1 MPTLPGH
8 YISGLLLVLLVS
20 GAMAPVRSMA
30 QDGRQEANSSMVAE
44 WLTQQREQMSRV
56 ENLVMAADADHRV
69 ETADG
74 ERNARYGVTFSGN
87 LNAPQER
94 RSMRY
99 FVVNG
104 DSLDVSEQRRVQRA
118 LSSLMTDDVGPLLG
132 GLNMPVHLLSRAVAT
147 GQPETVMAEGR
158 KLVRF
163 TFVLEPMHDAP
174 PMQRPGGRPGMG
186 PGARPGNRSG
196 ARQGAPGSRSGAQ
209 GARSGAQGRGYP
221 AGRMSPDGPSG
232 PRSRV
237 VALMD
242 AETGALVQT
251 RVQALLPGGRRMVA
265 ETTYQREQGLDLP
278 KERRVSGDLPV
289 QRRLRVV
296 TVSLENETRFRVE
309 QILMAPR

>member
-1 MPTLPGH
+1 MPTFLRT

-20 GAMAPVRSMA
+20 GAVAPVPARA
-30 QDGRQEANSSMVAE
+30 QDGRQEAYPSMIGE
-44 WLTQQREQMSRV
+44 WLIQQREQMSRV
-56 ENLVMAADADHRV
+56 DRLTMAADADHRV
-69 ETADG
+69 ATTDG
-74 ERNARYGVTFSGN
+74 ERNARYGMTFSEDLDN
-87 LNAPQER
+87 PQER
-94 RSMRY
+94 RSLRY
-99 FVVNG
+99 FIVDG

-132 GLNMPVHLLSRAVAT
+132 GLNMPVQLLSRAMAT
-147 GQPETVMAEGR
+147 GQPETVMVEGR

-163 TFVLEPMHDAP
+163 SFVLEPMRDAP
-174 PMQRPGGRPGMG
+174 PMQRPGRRPGMG
-186 PGARPGNRSG
+186 PGARP
-196 ARQGAPGSRSGAQ
+196 GAPGSRSGAQ

-221 AGRMSPDGPSG
+221 AGRMSSDERPG
-232 PRSRV
+232 PRSHV

-242 AETGALVQT
+242 AETGALVET

-296 TVSLENETRFRVE
+296 TVSLENETRFQVE
-309 QILMAPR
+309 QILMKNR

>member
-1 MPTLPGH
+1 M
-8 YISGLLLVLLVS
+8 LLSS
-20 GAMAPVRSMA
+20 GAVVPTPAMA
-30 QDGRQEANSSMVAE
+30 QDGRLEAYPSMIGE
-44 WLTQQREQMSRV
+44 WLIQQREQMSRV
-56 ENLVMAADADHRV
+56 ERLTMAADADHRV
-69 ETADG
+69 ATTDG
-74 ERNARYGVTFSGN
+74 ERNARYGMTFIEDLDN
-87 LNAPQER
+87 PQER
-94 RSMRY
+94 RSLRY
-99 FVVNG
+99 FILDG

-132 GLNMPVHLLSRAVAT
+132 GLNMPVQLLSRAMAT
-147 GQPETVMAEGR
+147 GQPESVMVEGR

-163 TFVLEPMHDAP
+163 TFVLEPMRDAP
-174 PMQRPGGRPGMG
+174 PMQRPGRRPGMG
-186 PGARPGNRSG
+186 PGARP
-196 ARQGAPGSRSGAQ
+196 GAPGSRSGAQ

-221 AGRMSPDGPSG
+221 AGRMSSDERPG
-232 PRSRV
+232 PRPRV

-296 TVSLENETRFRVE
+296 TVSLENETRFQVE
-309 QILMAPR
+309 QILMKNR

>member
-1 MPTLPGH
+1 MPTFLRT

-20 GAMAPVRSMA
+20 GAVAPVPARA
-30 QDGRQEANSSMVAE
+30 QDGRQEAYPSMIGE
-44 WLTQQREQMSRV
+44 WLIQQREQMSRV
-56 ENLVMAADADHRV
+56 ERLTMAADADHRV
-69 ETADG
+69 ATTDG
-74 ERNARYGVTFSGN
+74 ERNARYGMTFSEDLDN
-87 LNAPQER
+87 PQER
-94 RSMRY
+94 RSLRY
-99 FVVNG
+99 FIVDG

-132 GLNMPVHLLSRAVAT
+132 GLNMPVQLLSRAMAT
-147 GQPETVMAEGR
+147 GQPETVMVEGR

-163 TFVLEPMHDAP
+163 SFVLEPMRDAP
-174 PMQRPGGRPGMG
+174 PMQRPGRRPGMG
-186 PGARPGNRSG
+186 PGARP
-196 ARQGAPGSRSGAQ
+196 GAPGSRSGAQ

-221 AGRMSPDGPSG
+221 AGRMSSDERPG
-232 PRSRV
+232 PRSHV

-242 AETGALVQT
+242 AETGALVET

-296 TVSLENETRFRVE
+296 TVSLENETRFQVE
-309 QILMAPR
+309 QILMKNR